1 MDYFNDVLP
10 MFLDFDCGGILA
22 VYGRVRELS
31 EFIQNILICVLKMNE
46 WWKSYRLF
54 FRQKRSIVCCQKCS
68 DVTFKSS
75 SFLFLA
81 NACDQHED
89 VAKSVQQNLL
99 SWLEIPDRADSYLN
113 DVFTWKFRTPKVIA
127 HLLKFWALKNT
138 FVCVSVLVASILNY

>member
-10 MFLDFDCGGILA
+10 MFLDFDCGGMLA

-89 VAKSVQQNLL
+89 VRNLC
-99 SWLEIPDRADSYLN
+99 SKIFCPD
-113 DVFTWKFRTPKVIA
+113 
-127 HLLKFWALKNT
+127 LKFLIVLIPIEMT
-138 FVCVSVLVASILNY
+138 FSPENLEHQKWLHIIEVLGLEKYFCVCFSASC